1 MPKFIHRIVFVVAIS
16 QAIASHFCQAHEGP
30 DPLAR
35 WRFDSQGVITE
46 ADATTLRARRGPDG
60 SVMGKHQ
67 LLGERYEEAL
77 FLSGNQSGIVLAEDH
92 NEVTKFL
99 PSESL
104 TVSAVVSVDRPE
116 KWGGLVGVIQDNGSS
131 EAGWLLGYDQTTFT
145 FALRGE
151 NGPDELT
158 YLKGTTK
165 YETGKLYHVVAV
177 YDGKTMQIYVN
188 GNLDAKSTEQSG
200 PIHYPEKA
208 LFMIGAY
215 RDDNEFYGYRGRIR
229 DIVLYD
235 LAAKKAWVE
244 HDYEHNAELAKLPP
258 VEIHEPLGFVIEPYL
273 QFGTQSAMTVM
284 WRSNQPAMASLYYGE
299 TTQCQ
304 QQIEVHDLKTI
315 HEIRIENLQP
325 ETQYFYR
332 TETRQSVQDEPLR
345 SEVATFQTAINQD
358 TPFAF
363 AVISDTQGNPVVS
376 GKLAVMAWEQ
386 RPSFLLH
393 PGDLVSNGPD
403 DSHWTQHFFPS
414 MNPLIRHVPF
424 YPVLGNHERNAQYY
438 YDYVSLPNPEY
449 YYTYR
454 FGNAQF
460 FMIDSNRNLDPPSEQ
475 YQWLEKQLSES
486 DATWKFV
493 CHHHPPY
500 SSDENDYGNLWK
512 TNQGT
517 RGDTKARQLVPLY
530 EKYHVDIV
538 WNGHIHSYERTW
550 PIYENKAVVQGAPV
564 YMITGGGGGPLETP
578 GPIRPFFMNTVRRG
592 HHYGMVRING
602 AKLEFQ
608 AYDLENRLFDQMVI
622 EKKSVLSRDQE

>member
-1 MPKFIHRIVFVVAIS
+1 MTSLIQRTFLMSAAILATAPS
-16 QAIASHFCQAHEGP
+16 FCLAHEGP

-35 WRFDSQGVITE
+35 WRFDSQGIATE
-46 ADATTLRARRGPDG
+46 GETTTLRARRGPNG
-60 SVMGKHQ
+60 TVLGKHQ
-67 LLGERYEEAL
+67 IIGEKYEEAI
-77 FLSGNQSGIVLAEDH
+77 FLPGDRSGIVLADDH
-92 NEVTKFL
+92 NQVAAFL
-99 PSESL
+99 PGEAL

-116 KWGGLVGVIQDNGSS
+116 KWGGLVGVIQDNGSA

-151 NGPDELT
+151 NGPGSLT
-158 YLKGTTK
+158 YLKGSTK
-165 YETGKLYHVVAV
+165 YEAGKLYHVVAV

-188 GNLDAKSTEQSG
+188 GKLDAESIAQSG
-200 PIHYPEKA
+200 PIHYPSKA
-208 LFMIGAY
+208 PFMLGAY
-215 RDDNEFYGYRGRIR
+215 RDDNEFHGHRGRIR

-244 HDYEHNAELAKLPP
+244 HDYEHNADLAKLPP
-258 VEIHEPLGFVIEPYL
+258 VAIHDPLDFVIDPYL
-273 QFGTQSAMTVM
+273 QFGTQTTMTVM
-284 WRSNQPAMASLYYGE
+284 WRSNRPAMGTLCYGE
-299 TTQCQ
+299 TADCSQR
-304 QQIEVHDLKTI
+304 IDVSDPKTI
-315 HEIRIENLQP
+315 HEIRIENLLP

-332 TETRQSVQDEPLR
+332 TETRLSEEEEPLR
-345 SEVATFQTAINQD
+345 SEVATFQTAVKEK

-363 AVISDTQGNPVVS
+363 AVISDTQGNPAVS
-376 GKLAVMAWEQ
+376 GKLAGFAWEQ

-438 YDYVSLPNPEY
+438 YDYVSLPTPEY

-460 FMIDSNRNLDPPSEQ
+460 FMIDTNRNVDPESEQ
-475 YQWLEKQLSES
+475 YQWLEKELAQS

-512 TNQGT
+512 TNKGT

-530 EKYHVDIV
+530 EKYYVDIV

-550 PIYENKAVVQGAPV
+550 PILQNKAVDAGAPI
-564 YMITGGGGGPLETP
+564 YMITGGGGGHLETP
-578 GPIRPFFMNTVRRG
+578 GPVRPFFMNTVRRG
-592 HHYGMVRING
+592 HHYAMVRING
-602 AKLEFQ
+602 SKLEFQ
-608 AYDLENRLFDQMVI
+608 AYDLDNRLFDQMVI
-622 EKKSVLSRDQE
+622 EKKAGRDQE

>member
-1 MPKFIHRIVFVVAIS
+1 MIARIVLSTIILSSSAVSI
-16 QAIASHFCQAHEGP
+16 CLAHEGP

-35 WRFDSQGVITE
+35 WRFDSQSLATE
-46 ADATTLRARRGPDG
+46 GDATTLKARRGPDG
-60 SVMGKHQ
+60 TMLGKHQ
-67 LLGERYEEAL
+67 IVGEKYQEAI
-77 FLSGNQSGIVLAEDH
+77 FLPGGNSGIVLAEDY
-92 NEVTKFL
+92 NQAKRFL

-116 KWGGLVGVIQDNGSS
+116 QWGGLVGVIQDNGSRES
-131 EAGWLLGYDQTTFT
+131 GWLLGYDQNTFT
-145 FALRGE
+145 FALRGQK
-151 NGPDELT
+151 GPGSLT
-158 YLKGTTK
+158 YLKGKSK
-165 YETGKLYHVVAV
+165 YEAGKLYHVVAV
-177 YDGKTMQIYVN
+177 YDGETMQLYVN
-188 GNLDAKSTEQSG
+188 GKLDAESTEQSG
-200 PIHYPEKA
+200 PIQYPDKA
-208 LFMIGAY
+208 PLMIGAY
-215 RDDNEFYGYRGRIR
+215 RDDNEFYGHRGRIR

-244 HDYEHNAELAKLPP
+244 HDYEHNADLAKLPP
-258 VEIHEPLGFVIEPYL
+258 VAIYEPLDFVIDPYL
-273 QFGTQSAMTVM
+273 QFGTQTTMTVM
-284 WRSNQPAMASLYYGE
+284 WRTNRPAMGTLFYGE
-299 TTQCQ
+299 TAECEKR
-304 QQIEVHDLKTI
+304 IDLSDLNTI

-325 ETQYFYR
+325 QTQYFYR
-332 TETRQSVQDEPLR
+332 TESRLSEEAQPLL
-345 SEVATFQTAINQD
+345 SKVATFQTAVKRD

-363 AVISDTQGNPVVS
+363 AVISDTQGNPAVS
-376 GKLAVMAWEQ
+376 GKLAGFAWEQ

-414 MNPLIRHVPF
+414 MNRLIRHVPF
-424 YPVLGNHERNAQYY
+424 YPVLGNHERNARYY
-438 YDYVSLPNPEY
+438 YDYVSLPSPEY

-460 FMIDSNRNLDPPSEQ
+460 FMIDTNRNVDPESEQ
-475 YQWLEKQLSES
+475 YQWLEKQLAES
-486 DATWKFV
+486 DARWKFV

-512 TNQGT
+512 TNKGT

-550 PIYENKAVVQGAPV
+550 PILQNKAVDSGAPV

-592 HHYGMVRING
+592 HHYAMVRING
-602 AKLEFQ
+602 STLEFQ
-608 AYDLENRLFDQMVI
+608 AYDIDNRLFDQMVI
-622 EKKSVLSRDQE
+622 EKQDSPGQE

>member
-1 MPKFIHRIVFVVAIS
+1 MTYMIRRIVLTSAAVLL
-16 QAIASHFCQAHEGP
+16 IASANCLAHEGP

-35 WRFDSQGVITE
+35 WRFDSQSVVTQGEV
-46 ADATTLRARRGPDG
+46 TTLRARRGPDG
-60 SVMGKHQ
+60 TVLGKHRII
-67 LLGERYEEAL
+67 GEKHQEAI
-77 FLSGNQSGIVLAEDH
+77 FLPGDQSGVVLAEDH
-92 NEVTKFL
+92 NEVAAIL
-99 PSESL
+99 PKESV

-116 KWGGLVGVIQDNGSS
+116 KWGGLVGVIQDNGSTES
-131 EAGWLLGYDQTTFT
+131 GWLLGYDETTFT
-145 FALRGE
+145 FALRGAK
-151 NGPDELT
+151 GPGNLT
-158 YLKGTTK
+158 YLKGKTK
-165 YETGKLYHVVAV
+165 YEAGKLYHVVAV
-177 YDGKTMQIYVN
+177 YDGKTMQLFVN
-188 GNLDAKSTEQSG
+188 GKLDVESTQQAG
-200 PIHYPEKA
+200 PIHYPRKA
-208 LFMIGAY
+208 PFMIGAY
-215 RDDNEFYGYRGRIR
+215 RDDNEFHPHRGRIR

-244 HDYEHNAELAKLPP
+244 HDYEHNADLAQLPP
-258 VEIHEPLGFVIEPYL
+258 VEIHEPLA
-273 QFGTQSAMTVM
+273 FGTQTTMTVM
-284 WRSNQPAMASLYYGE
+284 WRSNRPAMGTVFYGE
-299 TTQCQ
+299 TAECPKR
-304 QQIEVHDLKTI
+304 IDVAELKTI
-315 HEIRIENLQP
+315 HEIRLENLKP

-332 TETRQSVQDEPLR
+332 TQTRLSEEDEPL
-345 SEVATFQTAINQD
+345 SSDVATFQTAVNEE

-363 AVISDTQGNPVVS
+363 AVISDTQGNPAVS
-376 GKLAVMAWEQ
+376 GKLAGFAWEQ

-424 YPVLGNHERNAQYY
+424 YPVLGNHERNSHYF
-438 YDYVSLPNPEY
+438 YDYVSLPSPEY

-460 FMIDSNRNLDPPSEQ
+460 FMLDTNRNVNPDSQQ
-475 YQWLEKQLSES
+475 YQWLEKQLAES

-512 TNQGT
+512 TNKGT

-550 PIYENKAVVQGAPV
+550 PIFQNKAVDSGAPV
-564 YMITGGGGGPLETP
+564 YMITGGGGGPLETA
-578 GPIRPFFMNTVRRG
+578 GPVRPFFMNTVRRG
-592 HHYGMVRING
+592 HHYAMVRING
-602 AKLEFQ
+602 ATLEFQ

-622 EKKSVLSRDQE
+622 EKKIDSARN